1 MGGQGGRGRQ
11 DGIAH
16 PAAVED
22 PVVPAAPAPVVAGA
36 DGTAPI
42 EVRVPAG
49 GPGRAS
55 VDGVPVVAAAGQ
67 EIQQAVL
74 RHLHRVALAAGR
86 PVFATIRDDRT
97 GYAVPLRVNLD
108 GSSELTGDPEDTTLP
123 VAPGVR
129 PSGVPAAGVAPQ
141 GPVGPAFSGTSSPGA
156 AAPEPTAP
164 ARRDSPTH
172 LRRPLPGS
180 EPAFPSSADHR
191 VPASL
196 SSADR
201 RAPASPLS
209 ADRVPASPLSAD
221 HRVPASLSS
230 ADHLAPASPPSADH
244 PAPASPPSSGPGAA
258 PGTVAPPTG
267 VFGPPPVMNVHPATP
282 PGAHSHVG
290 AYTRP
295 VTQVRPHLDEP
306 PPPPKPIPTASPAA
320 RPSTPTP
327 PPAPATTSGSRRTP
341 TPARTQTPPMG
352 PAYASGSDV
361 SPKAPTPPRGFDA
374 VAEAV
379 LGDETPPRGT
389 ALLAEPVARIN
400 EAVRQGRT
408 QDAAEL
414 AERTVTESTGTLGP
428 DHPEVLRLRELSA
441 YIAYLSGEPARAFA
455 LSLDLARTH
464 HRSRDAESAYGNVMS
479 AATAWRG
486 VRDPESGLR
495 FGRDL
500 IALWEELVAEGGP
513 AAEDSEQL
521 ESAHARMD
529 RLTARAADAAR
540 SPG

>member
-1 MGGQGGRGRQ
+1 MGEQMGGQGGRGRQ

-129 PSGVPAAGVAPQ
+129 PSGVPAAGVAHQ

-180 EPAFPSSADHR
+180 
-191 VPASL
+191 
-196 SSADR
+196 
-201 RAPASPLS
+201 APASPLS
-209 ADRVPASPLSAD
+209 ADRVSASPLSAD
-221 HRVPASLSS
+221 HRVPASLS
-230 ADHLAPASPPSADH
+230 SADH

-282 PGAHSHVG
+282 PGAHSHVD

-295 VTQVRPHLDEP
+295 VTQARPHLDEP
-306 PPPPKPIPTASPAA
+306 PPPPKPIPTAPPVAQPAT
-320 RPSTPTP
+320 PIPTP
-327 PPAPATTSGSRRTP
+327 PPASATTSGSRRTP

-352 PAYASGSDV
+352 PAYASGPDV
-361 SPKAPTPPRGFDA
+361 SPKVPTPPRGFDA

-441 YIAYLSGEPARAFA
+441 YIAYLSGEPARAFV

-464 HRSRDAESAYGNVMS
+464 HRARDAESAYGNVMS

-513 AAEDSEQL
+513 AAEDTEQL

-529 RLTARAADAAR
+529 RLTARAANAAR